1 MTASLKTHTP
11 RGLSLYVVI
20 KRAETPPKDRKDA

>member
-1 MTASLKTHTP
+1 MTAALKTHTP

-20 KRAETPPKDRKDA
+20 KRAAVPPKEKKP